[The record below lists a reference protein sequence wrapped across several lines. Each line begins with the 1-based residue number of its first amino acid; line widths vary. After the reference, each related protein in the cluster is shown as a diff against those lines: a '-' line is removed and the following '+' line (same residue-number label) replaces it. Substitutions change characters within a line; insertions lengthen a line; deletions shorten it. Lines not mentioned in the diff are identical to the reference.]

1 MNDFYG
7 DQVRSN
13 KPGFLSYFVI
23 ALISAVVGG
32 LVVLGLGPK
41 LLDWPQGQENK
52 QVVQD
57 RGSKEAPVL
66 NIDPEKVSPTVAIAE
81 KVGPA
86 VVGIRNLARGVTFF
100 GDVQEVENG
109 TGSGVIIDKAGYI
122 VTNNHVIEGATQI
135 IVSLSDGRQVKAK
148 LIGRDGKTDLA
159 VLKINAPNLTV
170 AKLGDSTKLKVG
182 ELAVAIGNPM
192 GLEFAG
198 SVTTG
203 VISAL
208 NRAVPVGDQKFK
220 LIQTDAAINPGNSG
234 GALINA
240 RGEVI
245 GINSA
250 KLAGGAEGMGF
261 SIPISSAKPI
271 IKELIE
277 KGYVSRPWIG
287 IEGGVVTP
295 EIKEELKE
303 EYDLPQGIYISKVIA
318 YSPAHKADIQPGD
331 IITTIDGK
339 EIKSMD
345 ELQNFLNKRR
355 PGDKVKI
362 SLFRENKALE
372 VVLTLGE
379 MPRD

>member
-7 DQVRSN
+7 DHVKSN
-13 KPGFLSYFVI
+13 KPGFLSYFIV
-23 ALISAVVGG
+23 ALIGAIVGG
-32 LVVLGLGPK
+32 FLVLGFGTRV
-41 LLDWPQGQENK
+41 LDWGGPGQSN

-57 RGSKEAPVL
+57 QGSRETPVI
-66 NIDPEKVSPTVAIAE
+66 NVDPGKVSPTVAIAE

-86 VVGIRNLARGVTFF
+86 VVGISNVARGVTFF
-100 GDVQEVENG
+100 GGVQEVEKG
-109 TGSGVIIDKAGYI
+109 TGSGVIIDKNGYI
-122 VTNNHVIEGATQI
+122 VTNNHVVEGASQL

-148 LIGRDGKTDLA
+148 LIGRDKNTDLA
-159 VLKINAPNLTV
+159 VIKINEPNLTV
-170 AKLGDSTKLKVG
+170 AKLGDSSKLRVG

-192 GLEFAG
+192 GMEFAG

-208 NRAVPVGDQKFK
+208 NRTVPVGDQKFK

-261 SIPISSAKPI
+261 AIPITSAKPI
-271 IKELIE
+271 IRELIS

-287 IEGGVVTP
+287 ISGGEITP
-295 EIKEELKE
+295 EARE
-303 EYDLPQGIYISKVIA
+303 EYGLPLGIYIERVYA
-318 YSPAHKADIQPGD
+318 YGPAHKAGIEPGD
-331 IITTIDGK
+331 VIIAIDGE
-339 EIKSMD
+339 EIKSMAK
-345 ELQNFLNKRR
+345 LQAVLEKHK
-355 PGDKVKI
+355 PKDKIKI
-362 SLFRENKALE
+362 LVIREDKKIE
-372 VVLTLGE
+372 IDLTLGE
-379 MPRD
+379 MPQAD